1 MIFFFYEMNNDIETD
16 SGNEYMRGVFFFTRP
31 SNYFENITPK
41 GCWVDLNYNII
52 ELNPGIL

>member
-1 MIFFFYEMNNDIETD
+1 MNNDIETD